1 MTAVYQ
7 RLDIAQI
14 DDADLQGLLKRH
26 IESTTGRKVVGD
38 VEIEVE
44 HVERLGR
51 RRTTEYTAVCELAD
65 AQ

>member
-1 MTAVYQ
+1 MIEVFS
-7 RLDIAQI
+7 RPDLAQI

-38 VEIEVE
+38 VGIEVE

>member
-1 MTAVYQ
+1 MIEVFS
-7 RLDIAQI
+7 RPDLAQI
-14 DDADLQGLLKRH
+14 DDADLQDLLKRH

-51 RRTTEYTAVCELAD
+51 RRTAEYTAVCELAD